1 MEGLILPSYF
11 FENNYLSIKT
21 EQLEALLEP
30 IISSMDYEYVGLDYI
45 SQGRHSILRIY
56 IDSAAGVNVDDCAK
70 VSHQVGSV
78 LDVED
83 PISDEYTLEV
93 SSPGMNRP
101 LFKLSHYEQFI
112 GEEAKFKTFR
122 PQNGEN
128 IGTGQRKFRGFITSV
143 DGNNI
148 QFTIEENQIISIAFS
163 EIEKGN
169 LVAKF

>member
-1 MEGLILPSYF
+1 M
-11 FENNYLSIKT
+11 SIKT
-21 EQLEALLEP
+21 EQLDTLLEP

-93 SSPGMNRP
+93 SSPGINRP
-101 LFKLSHYEQFI
+101 LFKLAHYEQFI

-128 IGTGQRKFRGFITSV
+128 IGTGQRKFRGFITSI

-148 QFTIEENQIISIAFS
+148 QFTIEENQIINIAFS